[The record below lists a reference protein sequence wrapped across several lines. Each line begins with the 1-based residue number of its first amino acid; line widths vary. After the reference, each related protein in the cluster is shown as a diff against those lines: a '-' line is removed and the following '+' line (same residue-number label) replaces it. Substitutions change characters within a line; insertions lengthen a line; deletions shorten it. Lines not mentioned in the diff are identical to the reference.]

1 MGKKSIST
9 YETVAE
15 IAFALSHPARVKIIE
30 LLSSNRLRLKDISE
44 SLNLTPATTTQ
55 HLLVLRRANL
65 IHELKEG
72 KWGKTKYY
80 IISEANK
87 DRFILYHFLAGNI
100 FAKD

>member
-15 IAFALSHPARVKIIE
+15 IAYALSHPARVKIIE

-44 SLNLTPATTTQ
+44 SLNKVRPTQ

-65 IHELKEG
+65 IHETKEG

-87 DRFILYHFLAGNI
+87 DRFILYHFLVGNI